1 MSLIYLT
8 RKTMILSFVFLLIYF
23 SNDIEC
29 MHFNGG
35 TIRWEPITSYNNST
49 IISIYIVQTYS
60 WAYPTIKCD
69 YDVPITTSGRSGENR
84 NLICM
89 ADCLTD
95 GGYLSKP
102 ISTLTD
108 CQWISTILNLMTSER
123 YVTIN
128 LTAGAHFYLSN
139 VGAAWATLGDTAQ
152 SGLQWSITT
161 LIDLRLRPD
170 GIINTPPTASVV
182 SPQYAI
188 VNKATQITIPV
199 SDVNSGDIVRCR
211 WSTITAGYR
220 RRRRSYDDGS
230 FYHSEASKESIVH
243 EEEEIILDRHRRD
256 PKKDKDKARMYDE
269 Y

>member
-1 MSLIYLT
+1 
-8 RKTMILSFVFLLIYF
+8 MILSFVFMLICF

-35 TIRWEPITSYNNST
+35 IIRWEPVATYNNNVTSIN
-49 IISIYIVQTYS
+49 IIQTYS
-60 WAYPTIKCD
+60 WAYPTIKCST
-69 YDVPITTSGRSGENR
+69 DVPTSTPGRSGENR
-84 NLICM
+84 NLNCM
-89 ADCLTD
+89 ADCSTD
-95 GGYLSKP
+95 GGYSSKK

-108 CQWISTILNLMTSER
+108 CQSSSSSLGLMTSQR
-123 YVTIN
+123 SVNIN
-128 LTAGAHFYLSN
+128 LTTGAHFYLSH
-139 VGAAWATLGDTAQ
+139 VGAAWAPINDPAQ
-152 SGLQWSITT
+152 DGLQWSITT
-161 LIDLRLRPD
+161 LIDLRFRPD
-170 GIINTPPTASVV
+170 GILNTPPTASVV